1 MGFID
6 YHGTKENRYTEVL
19 DYARAQQQEDWKR
32 KQTVKIK
39 KWLEGLNGNSSMA
52 DMYIQD
58 LLKTVIVRHRDLLT
72 LEQSL
77 TGEISVA
84 DGVSIELLWKDYT
97 FDLIRRHVDPF
108 HMDVLQRNKH
118 FDAFLTRIFKTST
131 SGGAEE
137 FFQNITDKPEYRR
150 YLIECFDP
158 AWKDQQFFK
167 YMSEISRKDKS
178 KREVYEKFLATYR
191 QLGLTMALY
200 LYQAAQTRD
209 DGWMLQEAEEWN
221 ALSDLLVKVQKGT
234 LTASDRKKIVNPL
247 LVRDEEKATPI
258 KEPDPGGDITKE
270 PPEENIGQRQ
280 TFEDIAA
287 AILQSKLRKS
297 EFKAYM
303 KKADIPSYVNA
314 CILLLECDLPEDIRS
329 NYDQLISRMPVL
341 QDSVD
346 KFDEIYHA
354 DLDQFKEYFAPEAL
368 QLTATYL
375 DYQAAE
381 PPEKILQETR
391 ENVLI
396 ATRKLLQVV
405 NEKIDEIYKFVTIDA
420 NAEAKAL
427 EAIISQGGYVD
438 PEYNIKKN
446 GGV

>member
-19 DYARAQQQEDWKR
+19 DYARSQQKEDWKR

-39 KWLEGLNGNSSMA
+39 KWLDELTGNSSMA

-72 LEQSL
+72 MEQSL
-77 TGEISVA
+77 TDGILEI
-84 DGVSIELLWKDYT
+84 DGISNEQLWKDYT

-118 FDAFLTRIFKTST
+118 FDAFLTKIFKTST

-137 FFQNITDKPEYRR
+137 FFRNISDKPEYRR
-150 YLIECFDP
+150 YLIEYFDP

-167 YMSEISRKDKS
+167 YMSEICRKDKFKS
-178 KREVYEKFLATYR
+178 EVYGKFLASYR
-191 QLGLTMALY
+191 QLGLSMALY
-200 LYQAAQTRD
+200 LYQAIQPRD
-209 DGWMLQEAEEWN
+209 DGWMLQEAAEWN
-221 ALSDLLVKVQKGT
+221 AISDLEIKAQKGT
-234 LTASDRKKIVNPL
+234 LATSDRKKIVNPP
-247 LVRDEEKATPI
+247 LVEDEEKVTPI
-258 KEPDPGGDITKE
+258 KELNPGGNTDQE
-270 PPEENIGQRQ
+270 SPAEDIGQRQ

-287 AILQSKLRKS
+287 TIPQSNLRKS
-297 EFKAYM
+297 DFKAYM
-303 KKADIPSYVNA
+303 EKADIPSYVNA
-314 CILLLECDLPEDIRS
+314 CILLLECDLPENIRS

-341 QDSVD
+341 QDSVN

-354 DLDQFKEYFAPEAL
+354 DLDQFKEYFVPEAL

-375 DYQAAE
+375 DYQAAG
-381 PPEKILQETR
+381 PSEKILKETR
-391 ENVLI
+391 ENVLV

-438 PEYNIKKN
+438 PEYKIN
-446 GGV
+446 